1 MTQWQR
7 LIQEGA
13 HNSVS
18 SAREIVISCRWRE
31 QDCKLTLHLDSGI
44 QLMRIGTGGASS
56 LLWSYPYERLKM
68 SGDDGIRTLWL
79 DFEDDGEQ
87 VVLYMYLPLIYVL
100 IYMTFQQIFFY
111 LKATCLKVFLKILHN
126 FL

>member
-1 MTQWQR
+1 MQTHTFRVEFPSDLTQWQR

-87 VVLYMYLPLIYVL
+87 VRESILQ
-100 IYMTFQQIFFY
+100 FIFLSNSTHF
-111 LKATCLKVFLKILHN
+111 
-126 FL
+126 